1 MVLSAAPIPIPR
13 LKGYPMTESIDSFA
27 ALKLPPALLSALA
40 DVGYETPSPIQA
52 ACIPIL
58 LDGRD
63 LLGEAQTGTGKTA
76 AFALPVLARIDL
88 ALKKPQA
95 LVLAPTRELAIQVA
109 EAFQKYAKHMP
120 GFHVLPVYGG
130 QSMVIQLRALSR
142 GAHVIVGT
150 PGRVMDH
157 LERKSLNLD
166 ALQTLVL
173 DEADE
178 MLRMGFI
185 DDVEWI
191 LGNTPATRQTAL
203 FSATM
208 PEPIRRITKRYQR
221 DPEQIK
227 IKAAT
232 ATVSTIRQRYWIAR
246 GADKLDALTRM
257 LEVEEDF
264 DAAIIFVRTKLATV
278 DLAEKLE
285 ARGLEAAALNGD
297 MTQGLREQVIERLKS
312 GSLDIVVAT
321 DVAARGIDVP
331 RVSHVINYDI
341 PYDTEAYVHRIGRT
355 GRAGRTGT
363 AILFVAPREQRMLK
377 VIEQATKQKIEP
389 ISLPTAN
396 EVAERRVA
404 QFQQQI
410 LETLGNENL
419 DFFYEV
425 IRRMEGEQNLATRQ
439 IAAALAFLA
448 TRERPLKPDLP
459 DIPVPPPRPEFTE
472 RPARESR
479 EPRGEKP
486 VRERRPATTDFS
498 HDSGKA
504 KPTLAEGDLKRY
516 RIEVGRN
523 LGATPKE
530 IVGAI
535 ANEGGI
541 AGKFIGQ
548 IHLFGEF
555 STVELPEL
563 PADVLATLKRTRVKQ
578 TPLNIRPFDPDG
590 SDTRPARAERTERP
604 ARAERTERS
613 ERPERAER
621 GERPARAAYGD
632 RPAFGDRPPRA
643 DKPRA
648 DKPERATKP
657 AFGAKPAYKGKRT
670 DAGTTAPRKPRK
682 P

>member
-1 MVLSAAPIPIPR
+1 
-13 LKGYPMTESIDSFA
+13 MTDFPDSFA
-27 ALKLPPALLSALA
+27 ALQLPPALLSALA

-58 LDGRD
+58 LAGRD

-76 AFALPVLARIDL
+76 AFALPILARLDL

-109 EAFQKYAKHMP
+109 EALQKYAKHMP
-120 GFHVLPVYGG
+120 GFHVLPLYGG

-150 PGRVMDH
+150 PGRIMDH
-157 LERKSLNLD
+157 LERKSLSLD

-185 DDVEWI
+185 EDVEWI

-221 DPEQIK
+221 EPAQIK
-227 IKAAT
+227 IRSAT
-232 ATVSTIRQRYWIAR
+232 ATVSTIRQRYWVAR

-257 LEVEEDF
+257 LEVEADF

-341 PYDTEAYVHRIGRT
+341 PYDTEAYIHRIGRT

-377 VIEQATKQKIEP
+377 VIEQATRQKIEP
-389 ISLPTAN
+389 ISLPTAG

-419 DFFYEV
+419 DHFYDV
-425 IRRMEGEQNLATRQ
+425 IRRMESEQNLATRQ

-448 TRERPLKPDLP
+448 TRDRPLKPDLP
-459 DIPVPPPRPEFTE
+459 DVPVPPPATE
-472 RPARESR
+472 RPPREAHSD
-479 EPRGEKP
+479 KP
-486 VRERRPATTDFS
+486 VRERRAATADFETT
-498 HDSGKA
+498 
-504 KPTLAEGDLKRY
+504 KPTLAEGDLRRY

-548 IHLFGEF
+548 IHLFADF
-555 STVELPEL
+555 ATVELPADL
-563 PADVLATLKRTRVKQ
+563 PADILAKLRKTRVKQ
-578 TPLNIRPFDPDG
+578 TPLNIRPFEADAP
-590 SDTRPARAERTERP
+590 
-604 ARAERTERS
+604 
-613 ERPERAER
+613 
-621 GERPARAAYGD
+621 
-632 RPAFGDRPPRA
+632 PPRKA
-643 DKPRA
+643 PAKPKFDKPKF
-648 DKPERATKP
+648 DKQA
-657 AFGAKPAYKGKRT
+657 
-670 DAGTTAPRKPRK
+670 APRKPRK

>member
-1 MVLSAAPIPIPR
+1 
-13 LKGYPMTESIDSFA
+13 MTESIDSFA
-27 ALKLPPALLSALA
+27 ALQLPPALLSALT

-52 ACIPIL
+52 ACIPVL
-58 LDGRD
+58 LAGND

-76 AFALPVLARIDL
+76 AFALPVLARLDL
-88 ALKKPQA
+88 SLKKPQA

-166 ALQTLVL
+166 ALQTLIL

-221 DPEQIK
+221 DPQQIK
-227 IKAAT
+227 IKTAT

-341 PYDTEAYVHRIGRT
+341 PYDTEAYIHRIGRT
-355 GRAGRTGT
+355 GRAGRAGT

-377 VIEQATKQKIEP
+377 AIEQATRQKIEP
-389 ISLPTAN
+389 VSLPTAG
-396 EVAERRVA
+396 EVAEKRVA

-410 LETLGNENL
+410 LETLGSENL
-419 DFFYEV
+419 DFFYEI

-448 TRERPLKPDLP
+448 TRERPLKPDMP
-459 DIPVPPPRPEFTE
+459 DIPVPAAAPERRPY
-472 RPARESR
+472 ESR
-479 EPRGEKP
+479 EQRGEKP
-486 VRERRPATTDFS
+486 ARERRPATADQPEGRRTPQSGGSEQREGWSKAPHSSKDT
-498 HDSGKA
+498 GKA
-504 KPTLAEGDLKRY
+504 RPTLAEGDLKRY
-516 RIEVGRN
+516 RIDVGRN

-548 IHLFGEF
+548 IHLFADF
-555 STVELPEL
+555 ATVELPEL
-563 PADVLATLKRTRVKQ
+563 PPDVMATLKKTRVKQ
-578 TPLNIRPFDPDG
+578 TPLNIRPFEAG
-590 SDTRPARAERTERP
+590 SDF
-604 ARAERTERS
+604 ERS
-613 ERPERAER
+613 ERPPRADR
-621 GERPARAAYGD
+621 PERPARKEWS
-632 RPAFGDRPPRA
+632 DRPPRA
-643 DKPRA
+643 G
-648 DKPERATKP
+648 KPERTDRPARAGASGKP
-657 AFGAKPAYKGKRT
+657 PYKGKRA
-670 DAGTTAPRKPRK
+670 DAPHAAARKPRK